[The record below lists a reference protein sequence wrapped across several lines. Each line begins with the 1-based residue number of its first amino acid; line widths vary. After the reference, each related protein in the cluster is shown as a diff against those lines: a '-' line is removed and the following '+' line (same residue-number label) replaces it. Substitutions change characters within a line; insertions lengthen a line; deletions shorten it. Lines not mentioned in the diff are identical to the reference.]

1 MQAGLRAVL
10 GAAGKGCGQNPALPV
25 FLFTGLIS
33 LLKTKT
39 KKTSGIK
46 ADTHTYSER
55 ERGGSCTPHWPLN
68 NYVTE
73 HDLKLLTLRPL
84 SSKCWAFSGV
94 HPYTWFM
101 WCIDQTYSSYML
113 VKLFTS
119 WATSLVPCLKDFN
132 TLHHPS
138 VVKEG
143 DPYYTHDSCSHCFCD
158 SKHFSVKHFLQLIM
172 VFHTW

>member
-55 ERGGSCTPHWPLN
+55 ETGGSCTPHWPLN

-119 WATSLVPCLKDFN
+119 WATSLVPCLKDFRKDLSTHSITLPWWRKVIPTTLMTRVAIVSVTVN
-132 TLHHPS
+132 TS
-138 VVKEG
+138 VWN
-143 DPYYTHDSCSHCFCD
+143 TF
-158 SKHFSVKHFLQLIM
+158 FS
-172 VFHTW
+172 